1 LTIGDLELV
10 PEFDKEEL
18 EYAVSTT
25 NASNKVTATTD
36 DLSAVITIILNNSE
50 VEDKEIE
57 NGKPVTW
64 VSGENILTITVVD
77 GLDETIYIV
86 TVTKS

>member
-1 LTIGDLELV
+1 MTIGDLELV